1 MKVER
6 ILATRYAVDLK
17 PPEGVTRMYNHI
29 TEKYYTW
36 NGKKWLEKS
45 TAETIL
51 LNSIPATANFS
62 KKL

>member
-1 MKVER
+1 MGIMKVER

-36 NGKKWLEKS
+36 DGTKWEEES
-45 TAETIL
+45 TFETIPR
-51 LNSIPATANFS
+51 NS
-62 KKL
+62 